1 MTSPPIPEFKDFVPT
16 PEDFQLIYELERE
29 VFKKAYELIKEIV
42 EYKTSPG
49 NPREL
54 QIATC
59 ESLTAGLIMSTLVH
73 VPYGGNHKYGCFG
86 VYDTDAKR
94 VFSGVKVSDVYTH
107 TCAREMAVGLLKNSN
122 ATITISVS
130 GNAMPSRDQLN
141 RLGELFIGVA
151 GYKQKTGED
160 HAKAT
165 TNSGNEN
172 DVEIIYE
179 TRSSS
184 ECLERHD
191 NLGNRIKKNCQLWID
206 ENATRYAPRAMTAS
220 ISRLIRNYTALS
232 AMQFAIDFLQKNK
245 DLIVPN
251 FVVEAKERNQETQ
264 DNLHKHL
271 SIPPSKYPLRNDIK
285 ETCTNNVSKV
295 NNTYNVCGAHN
306 AENQYGI
313 RWDIKDY
320 NEVRGTAAIRAAHEE
335 ADLVKKQQDYA
346 LELQKQSEGGKKF
359 REKKRNTR
367 RKKRRSKKNIPKRN
381 NKKLSH
387 KKVHI

>member
-1 MTSPPIPEFKDFVPT
+1 MSGPIPSFDKLVPT
-16 PEDFQLIYELERE
+16 SEDFKLIYELESE
-29 VFKKAYELIKEIV
+29 VFKKAYELIKKIV
-42 EYKTSPG
+42 EYETSSG
-49 NPREL
+49 RNL

-73 VPYGGNHKYGCFG
+73 VPYGGYVKYGCFG

-130 GNAMPSRDQLN
+130 GNAMPSSDQLS
-141 RLGELFIGVA
+141 RLGELFIGIA
-151 GYKQKTGED
+151 GYVQKEG
-160 HAKAT
+160 KRNAT
-165 TNSGNEN
+165 QEGSDDT
-172 DVEIIYE
+172 DVEIIYQ

-191 NLGNRIKKNCQLWID
+191 NLGNRIKKNCKLWI
-206 ENATRYAPRAMTAS
+206 ESHAGSAYPPRAMTAS

-232 AMQFAIDFLQKNK
+232 AMQFAIDFLQSNVN
-245 DLIVPN
+245 LIVPY
-251 FVVEAKERNQETQ
+251 FVVEAKQRNEETLGENPQ
-264 DNLHKHL
+264 KHGK
-271 SIPPSKYPLRNDIK
+271 IPPSKYPSRNNIADK
-285 ETCTNNVSKV
+285 CTNNISQVNDTYKV
-295 NNTYNVCGAHN
+295 CDEHNT
-306 AENQYGI
+306 ENQYGK
-313 RWDIKDY
+313 RWNIKDY
-320 NEVRGTAAIRAAHEE
+320 YEERLVDDQRRADQEE
-335 ADLVKKQQDYA
+335 ADLAVQHQMYA
-346 LELQKQSEGGKKF
+346 QERQAEGTEGGKKF